1 MGFKIKLYH
10 LMAVHA
16 IFGTIRQN
24 IEQYQAGIPK
34 HSRIT
39 WNDS

>member
-10 LMAVHA
+10 LIAVHA

-24 IEQYQAGIPK
+24 IEQSGGSMASPGMIVRK
-34 HSRIT
+34 
-39 WNDS
+39 

>member
-10 LMAVHA
+10 LIAVHA

-24 IEQYQAGIPK
+24 IEQSGEEYGKP
-34 HSRIT
+34 